1 MALGGRAEV
10 PVAFVRVDDG
20 GGDGGKGTASV
31 RGDDA
36 AEDARRE
43 PGVVHLEAEVGHE
56 RLRGVAAEEETPRR
70 GRRRAAAAV
79 GRRVLG
85 RAVVH
90 LPEERLGGAR
100 EVGAGDA
107 HKRDVARGGHFQ
119 LLGERADEMRE
130 GLDLG
135 AVEPEE
141 QERAGGGWSVAG
153 VGGSSAVRFGG
164 GPTNGSSP
172 KS

>member
-1 MALGGRAEV
+1 MIAWRGQGLHGIFHSWHEV
-10 PVAFVRVDDG
+10 
-20 GGDGGKGTASV
+20 
-31 RGDDA
+31 
-36 AEDARRE
+36 ARS
-43 PGVVHLEAEVGHE
+43 
-56 RLRGVAAEEETPRR
+56 RR
-70 GRRRAAAAV
+70 GRVRSSV
-79 GRRVLG
+79 